1 MGLLNQAMELQN
13 LPMAE
18 EVVEGVVVTAAVV
31 VVGEVEDTEVAV
43 VVVEVLE
50 EEEVEVVERRPA
62 PQCLNLSQVL
72 SRRLVLRPNVPLSQ
86 TGFTSTC
93 LPNFLIH
100 WSSKHSQYATLK
112 AVQNGVPDGLCKP
125 TGDSVLSWLC
135 HQVQTAIQNS
145 LQVG

>member
-18 EVVEGVVVTAAVV
+18 EVVEGVVVTAAAV
-31 VVGEVEDTEVAV
+31 VVGEVEDTGVVV

-50 EEEVEVVERRPA
+50 EEEVVEVVERRPA

-86 TGFTSTC
+86 TGLTST
-93 LPNFLIH
+93 
-100 WSSKHSQYATLK
+100 SA
-112 AVQNGVPDGLCKP
+112 
-125 TGDSVLSWLC
+125 
-135 HQVQTAIQNS
+135 
-145 LQVG
+145 

>member
-50 EEEVEVVERRPA
+50 EEEVEVVEVVERRPA

-86 TGFTSTC
+86 TGLTST
-93 LPNFLIH
+93 
-100 WSSKHSQYATLK
+100 SA
-112 AVQNGVPDGLCKP
+112 
-125 TGDSVLSWLC
+125 
-135 HQVQTAIQNS
+135 
-145 LQVG
+145 